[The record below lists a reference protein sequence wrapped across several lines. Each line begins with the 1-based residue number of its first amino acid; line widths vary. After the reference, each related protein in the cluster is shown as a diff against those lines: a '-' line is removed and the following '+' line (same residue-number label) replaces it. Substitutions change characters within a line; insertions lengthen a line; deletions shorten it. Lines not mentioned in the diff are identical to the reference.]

1 MTCPRSTIGPR
12 PPDIKSHFRTQEG
25 IYKLQVCAPFGQN
38 NNFHHTK
45 FPAPRLTGLSLK
57 DQHGTCDKVVFNYGR
72 ELYFLNSQELKEH
85 EVENAFNKHTFKS
98 FPTCHDINLLTR
110 SKDCV
115 HMLIGSSCG
124 HIYLFNTIK
133 WEVLRTFNEDYCI
146 EALQSGVTCL
156 KWLPGSETL
165 FVAAYGSGN
174 LYIFNTEQYN
184 KLTNETAATFTLYKQ
199 GDSFNIYVCK
209 GKAKSKV
216 VTKWQLRC
224 GMIHEFSF
232 SPDCKHL
239 AVVSQ
244 DGFLRIFDFNS
255 QELVAV
261 MRSYFGA
268 LLCVCW
274 SPDGRYVVTG
284 GEDDL
289 VTVWS
294 LQDHR
299 LIARGEGHRSWV
311 TMVAFDPWTSR
322 GLSSNGSPIKEG
334 EGDSVDSAEL
344 PVYRFGSVGQD
355 AHVFLWDLCEESLQ
369 PSTWR
374 APSRHEDEEGG
385 NYASQTLTSVLN
397 SSSARRWTSKV
408 SDCGSATLPHR
419 NKLSKLRS
427 YVRHSHSDSHLSD
440 STMPHI
446 PYCSILDSVRVPRMY
461 EVPRIEPLV
470 CKRVATE
477 HLTSIL
483 FKKECI
489 LLACNEGNIQVWA
502 RPE

>member
-1 MTCPRSTIGPR
+1 MTSARSLATAQGPR
-12 PPDIKSHFRTQEG
+12 TPDIKSHFRTQEG
-25 IYKLQVCAPFGQN
+25 IYKLEVCAPFGQT

-45 FPAPRLTGLSLK
+45 FPAPRLTGLALQG
-57 DQHGTCDKVVFNYGR
+57 QHGVCDKIVYNYGR
-72 ELYFLNSQELKEH
+72 ELYFLSSQELKEH
-85 EVENAFNKHTFKS
+85 ESEAVFNKHTFKS
-98 FPTCHDINLLTR
+98 CPTCHDINLLTR
-110 SKDCV
+110 CEESV
-115 HMLIGSSCG
+115 QMLIGSVCG
-124 HIYLFNTIK
+124 QVYLLNTVR
-133 WEVLRTFNEDYCI
+133 WELLRTFNEDYTI
-146 EALQSGVTCL
+146 EPLQSSVTCV
-156 KWLPGSETL
+156 KWIPGSETM
-165 FVAAYGSGN
+165 FVAAYASGN
-174 LYIFNTEQYN
+174 LYLFNTE
-184 KLTNETAATFTLYKQ
+184 LPTPESTAFNLYKQ
-199 GDSFNIYVCK
+199 GDSFNIHVCK

-224 GMIHEFSF
+224 GIIHEFSF
-232 SPDCKHL
+232 SLDCKHL

-244 DGFLRIFDFNS
+244 DGFLRIFDFTNE
-255 QELVAV
+255 ELVAV

-311 TMVAFDPWTSR
+311 TMVAFDPWTSQ
-322 GLSSNGSPIKEG
+322 GLSSNGSAIRES
-334 EGDSVDSAEL
+334 DSDEL

-374 APSRHEDEEGG
+374 TPCRAEDEH
-385 NYASQTLTSVLN
+385 YASQTLPLN
-397 SSSARRWTSKV
+397 SSSARQRWTSKV
-408 SDCGSATLPHR
+408 SDSGSATLPHR

-440 STMPHI
+440 STLQHI
-446 PYCSILDSVRVPRMY
+446 PYCSILDTVRVPRMY
-461 EVPRIEPLV
+461 EVARIEPLV

-483 FKKECI
+483 FNKECI
-489 LLACNEGNIQVWA
+489 LLACNEGNVQVWA